1 MTLAGDKSCVLLTS
15 PSVLSGSTDISCDS
29 VYDEEESNQRLKTK
43 LSLVENK
50 EQKNR
55 NGTSA
60 GAEKKEKSSSAFS
73 FQKYK
78 KWISKTFVGFLSQAS
93 DKSRALSSMQSIRD
107 LLVVNIDDEQSSRRD
122 IKK

>member
-1 MTLAGDKSCVLLTS
+1 LENIPAAQIIPASFATAKYLNKQQIYSNRSGCNTMTLAGDKSCVLLTS

-29 VYDEEESNQRLKTK
+29 VYDEEESNQRLKKK

-60 GAEKKEKSSSAFS
+60 GAEKKSAFS

-78 KWISKTFVGFLSQAS
+78 KC
-93 DKSRALSSMQSIRD
+93 RSIEM
-107 LLVVNIDDEQSSRRD
+107 VST
-122 IKK
+122 